1 MEIISIDTV
10 TRSIAETAAYYE
22 TVLGLPVS
30 KEIGAVEIT
39 VGRTVLR
46 FREDV
51 DAEGDQHYAFL
62 VDDARFDAAREF
74 LAAGPGLLGDGDRTE
89 FEAQDA
95 WNARSLY
102 FPGPD
107 RSVLE
112 VIARRDLP
120 RDLSAGRGAGAKA
133 SSPPVPGTQPGP
145 SAPFGPG
152 DLLSVSEVGVAV
164 PDVVDAADRLT
175 EAGIGRYPAGSPT
188 FSPAG
193 HIDGMLILVSVGRTW
208 FPTADRVVAEPPV
221 TVIAQAGAAS
231 PGVVPGRYELAPGR
245 VLVVRS

>member
-1 MEIISIDTV
+1 MEIMSVDTV
-10 TRSIAETAAYYE
+10 TRSTAETAAYYE
-22 TVLGLPVS
+22 TVLGLPVR

-39 VGRTVLR
+39 VGRSVIR
-46 FREDV
+46 FREDP

-62 VDDARFDAAREF
+62 VDDTRFDAARAF
-74 LAAGPGLLGDGDRTE
+74 LEAGPGLLGDGDRTE
-89 FEAQDA
+89 FEAQPA

-120 RDLSAGRGAGAKA
+120 STPGVGPVPDAKA
-133 SSPPVPGTQPGP
+133 SSPHGPDTGLALFGP
-145 SAPFGPG
+145 S

-164 PDVVDAADRLT
+164 PDVAGTADRLA
-175 EAGIGRYPAGSPT
+175 EAGIGRYPDGSAT

-193 HIDGMLILVSVGRTW
+193 HIDGMLILVSPGRTW
-208 FPTADRVVAEPPV
+208 FPTADRVVGEPPL
-221 TVIAQAGAAS
+221 TVIAQAGPVS
-231 PGVVPGRYELAPGR
+231 PGVVPGRYDLAQGR
-245 VLVVRS
+245 VLVVRR

>member
-1 MEIISIDTV
+1 MEIMSVDTV
-10 TRSIAETAAYYE
+10 TRSTAETAAYYE
-22 TVLGLPVS
+22 TVLGLPVR

-39 VGRTVLR
+39 VGRSVIR
-46 FREDV
+46 FKED
-51 DAEGDQHYAFL
+51 ANAPGDQHYAFL
-62 VDDARFDAAREF
+62 IDDGRFDAARAF
-74 LAAGPGLLGDGDRTE
+74 LAAGPGLLSDGNRTE
-89 FEAQDA
+89 FEAQAA

-120 RDLSAGRGAGAKA
+120 RNLGAGHVSGAKA
-133 SSPPVPGTQPGP
+133 SSPHEPGTQLV
-145 SAPFGPG
+145 PFGAD
-152 DLLSVSEVGVAV
+152 DLLSVSEVGIAV
-164 PDVVDAADRLT
+164 PDVVATADRLT
-175 EAGIGRYPAGSPT
+175 DAGIGRYPDGSET

-193 HIDGMLILVSVGRTW
+193 HIDGMLILVSPGRTW
-208 FPTADRVVAEPPV
+208 FPTSDSVVGEPPV

-245 VLVVRS
+245 MLVVRQ

>member
-30 KEIGAVEIT
+30 KEIGAVEVT
-39 VGRTVLR
+39 VGHTVLR
-46 FREDV
+46 FREDA
-51 DAEGDQHYAFL
+51 DAAGDQHYAFL
-62 VDDARFDAAREF
+62 IDDARFDAARQF
-74 LAAGPGLLGDGDRTE
+74 LTAGPGLLSEGSRAE
-89 FEAQDA
+89 FEAQAA

-120 RDLSAGRGAGAKA
+120 QDLGAGRGVGAKA
-133 SSPPVPGTQPGP
+133 SSPHVPGTQPV
-145 SAPFGPG
+145 PFGAG
-152 DLLSVSEVGVAV
+152 DLLSVSEVGIAV
-164 PDVVDAADRLT
+164 PDVVDVADRLT
-175 EAGIGRYPAGSPT
+175 EAGIGRYPSGSAT

-208 FPTADRVVAEPPV
+208 FPTSDRVVGEPPV
-221 TVIAQAGAAS
+221 TVVAQSGPAS
-231 PGVVPGRYELAPGR
+231 RGVVPGRYELAPGR
-245 VLVVRS
+245 VLVVRP

>member
-46 FREDV
+46 FREDA
-51 DAEGDQHYAFL
+51 DAVGDQHYAFL
-62 VDDARFDAAREF
+62 IDDARFDAARAF
-74 LAAGPGLLGDGDRTE
+74 LTAGPGLLSDGDRTE

-120 RDLSAGRGAGAKA
+120 RDLGAGRGAGAKA
-133 SSPPVPGTQPGP
+133 SSPHVPGTQPV
-145 SAPFGPG
+145 PFGPG
-152 DLLSVSEVGVAV
+152 DLLSVSEVGIAV
-164 PDVVDAADRLT
+164 PDVVDTADRLT
-175 EAGIGRYPAGSPT
+175 EAGIGRYPAGSAT

-208 FPTADRVVAEPPV
+208 FPTSDRVVGEPPV
-221 TVIAQAGAAS
+221 AVVAQAGPAS

-245 VLVVRS
+245 VLVVRA

>member
-1 MEIISIDTV
+1 MEIMSVDTV
-10 TRSIAETAAYYE
+10 TRSTAETAAYYE
-22 TVLGLPVS
+22 TVLGLPVR
-30 KEIGAVEIT
+30 KEIGAVEVT
-39 VGRTVLR
+39 VGRSVIR
-46 FREDV
+46 FQEDP

-62 VDDARFDAAREF
+62 VDGSRFEAARAF
-74 LAAGPGLLGDGDRTE
+74 LESGPGLLGDGDRTE
-89 FEAQDA
+89 FDAQSA

-112 VIARRDLP
+112 VIARRDLFP
-120 RDLSAGRGAGAKA
+120 DLGAGHVTGAKA
-133 SSPPVPGTQPGP
+133 SSPHAPGTRPV
-145 SAPFGPG
+145 PFGPA

-164 PDVVDAADRLT
+164 PDVAGTADRLT
-175 EAGIGRYPAGSPT
+175 DAGIGRYPDGSET

-193 HIDGMLILVSVGRTW
+193 HIDGMLILVSPGRTW
-208 FPTADRVVAEPPV
+208 FPTADRVVGEPPL

-245 VLVVRS
+245 VLLVRP

>member
-30 KEIGAVEIT
+30 KEIGAVEVT
-39 VGRTVLR
+39 AGRTVLR
-46 FREDV
+46 FREDT
-51 DAEGDQHYAFL
+51 DATGDQHYAFL
-62 VDDARFDAAREF
+62 IDDARFDAARAF
-74 LAAGPGLLGDGDRTE
+74 LTAGPGLLSEGDRTE

-120 RDLSAGRGAGAKA
+120 RDLGAGPGAGAKA
-133 SSPPVPGTQPGP
+133 SSPHVPGTQPD
-145 SAPFGPG
+145 PFGPG
-152 DLLSVSEVGVAV
+152 DLLSVSEVGIAV
-164 PDVVDAADRLT
+164 PDVVDTADRLT
-175 EAGIGRYPAGSPT
+175 EAGIGRYPAGSAT

-208 FPTADRVVAEPPV
+208 FPTSDRVVGEPPV
-221 TVIAQAGAAS
+221 AVVAQAGPAS
-231 PGVVPGRYELAPGR
+231 PGVMPGRYELAPGR
-245 VLVVRS
+245 VLVVRA